1 MIVTGANG
9 FIGSHLANR
18 LGQNVVCCDPRSNL
32 MISPFDLV
40 AHIRKSDNIECV
52 YHLGAI
58 SSTTETDIA
67 KLTYNN
73 ILFSCQLLNVC
84 MEKEI
89 PFVYASSASV
99 YGAGDVG
106 FSEDVMLDPL
116 NYYAISKASFDYY
129 ASQKIKDNSNLKIFG
144 LRYFN
149 VYGKNE
155 DHKGD
160 MASPVHKFLKEAR
173 QTQQIKIFEGSDMF
187 LRDFI
192 HVDDVV
198 AITMAAKDFK
208 TSGIY
213 NVGTGIPRSF
223 LDVATIIS
231 DKTGAEIIEIPFPTK
246 LLGKYQTFTRSDNNK
261 INSLGYTVERMS
273 LEDGVTQ
280 VAND

>member
-9 FIGSHLANR
+9 FIGSHLVNR
-18 LGQNVVCCDPRSNL
+18 LGENVVCCDPRNNL

-40 AHIRKSDNIECV
+40 SHIRDSTNVDCV

-58 SSTTETDIA
+58 SSTTEVDLT

-73 ILFSCQLLNVC
+73 ILFSCQLMDICVQ
-84 MEKEI
+84 KKI

-99 YGAGDVG
+99 YGSGAIG
-106 FSEDVMLDPL
+106 FSEDVAMAPM

-129 ASQKIKDNSNLKIFG
+129 ARQKAKDNPDSKIVG

-160 MASPVHKFLKEAR
+160 MASPIHKFLKQAMA
-173 QTQQIKIFEGSDMF
+173 TSQIKIFEGSEMF
-187 LRDFI
+187 LRDFV

-198 AITMAAKDFK
+198 SITIAAKDFK
-208 TSGIY
+208 ESGIY
-213 NVGTGIPRSF
+213 NVGTGVPRSF
-223 LDVATIIS
+223 LEVADIIS
-231 DKTGAEIIEIPFPTK
+231 EKTNAKIVEIPFPTK
-246 LLGKYQTFTRSDNNK
+246 LLGKYQAFTCSDNNK
-261 INSLGYTVERMS
+261 INSSGYTTDRKT
-273 LEDGVTQ
+273 LEDGIMEVM
-280 VAND
+280 ND